1 MMGSSSTS
9 HRRPNRR
16 NASNQP
22 SHWKSEQIATIP
34 PPAMVR
40 VASSI
45 GGTKSVPLPSPGKTA
60 RHGPSEAND
69 QGHSAEESGC
79 ALCHRRSPNQLD
91 HRHGWPRQPRP
102 RPHARQFESWLRH
115 PQRKIGSRCHPE
127 GPESRSSRSSWKTL
141 TWGSPARA
149 VTFQSINRTSS
160 PGV

>member
-1 MMGSSSTS
+1 MGSSSTS

-22 SHWKSEQIATIP
+22 SHWKSEQIATMP

-45 GGTKSVPLPSPGKTA
+45 GGTRSVPLPSPRHESAA
-60 RHGPSEAND
+60 RAKRSKCPGPLRRGIRVRTLSSKVTKPA
-69 QGHSAEESGC
+69 
-79 ALCHRRSPNQLD
+79 RSP
-91 HRHGWPRQPRP
+91 PRVAAAAKATAACAPVRILASASP
-102 RPHARQFESWLRH
+102 AKDWLALS
-115 PQRKIGSRCHPE
+115 SRRTR
-127 GPESRSSRSSWKTL
+127 SRSSRSSWKTL
-141 TWGSPARA
+141 TCGSPARA